1 MYWIIVEGGGGGG
14 VVTGGGELDEG
25 VMIGA
30 EMMAVAA
37 GEVPSGQVSGG
48 IT

>member
-1 MYWIIVEGGGGGG
+1 MYSITVDGVGGGG
-14 VVTGGGELDEG
+14 VGLGEG
-25 VMIGA
+25 VITGA
-30 EMMAVAA
+30 EMMAVAT